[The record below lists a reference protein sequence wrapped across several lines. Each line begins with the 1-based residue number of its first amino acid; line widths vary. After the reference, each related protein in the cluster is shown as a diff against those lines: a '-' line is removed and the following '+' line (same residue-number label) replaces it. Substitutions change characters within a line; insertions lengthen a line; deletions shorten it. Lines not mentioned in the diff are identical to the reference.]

1 MRWMAV
7 RGRQAMWNLEVDM
20 MHSRNTQGGAQKAH
34 GAHRNGKRRLCVTV
48 AAVLLAVVLAG
59 GAAWWFLGE
68 RGPGAGDRGK
78 GKAKSAEAAKKPK
91 VIKEAKPAAAPKRRP
106 VEVPPRAEAKPKVYE
121 ALPGES
127 QEMARMR
134 NEEPSRYA
142 AVTNRAAQRAAALEK
157 MAREPVKGIV
167 EQVLM
172 LATPPSKGTPVP
184 PLPIA
189 AVVDEEFEREA
200 KAMLNRVVE
209 AEEHDD
215 EMSLEVKVRLLKL
228 REEWAKAESEGWT
241 FADFLQAKQTKA
253 NEDEGLLNEAA
264 TLDGENFNNAKL
276 SDEQYLDLRSKIDNL
291 LKVQGFDGLPP
302 LEAETES
309 QMEEADAAAAAAT
322 NAPSRK

>member
-1 MRWMAV
+1 MMQ
-7 RGRQAMWNLEVDM
+7 RQNMQ
-20 MHSRNTQGGAQKAH
+20 RGAQKAR
-34 GAHRNGKRRLCVTV
+34 GAQWNGKRRLCVAG
-48 AAVLLAVVLAG
+48 AALLAIALAG
-59 GAAWWFLGE
+59 GAAWWLSGE
-68 RGPGAGDRGK
+68 RGTGAGDREEGQ
-78 GKAKSAEAAKKPK
+78 AKSAESAKKAK
-91 VIKEAKPAAAPKRRP
+91 RIKKAKPVAAPKSGP
-106 VEVPPRAEAKPKVYE
+106 AKAPSRAEAKPKVYE

-142 AVTNRAAQRAAALEK
+142 AVTNREAQRAAALEK
-157 MAREPVKGIV
+157 IAREPVKGIA

-200 KAMLNRVVE
+200 EAMLDRVVK

-215 EMSLEVKVRLLKL
+215 EMSLGVKVRLLKL
-228 REEWAKAESEGWT
+228 REEWAKAKAEGWT

-264 TLDGENFNNAKL
+264 TLDGENFHNAEL
-276 SDEQYLDLRSKIDNL
+276 SDEQYLDSRRKIDGF
-291 LKVQGFDGLPP
+291 LKTQGFDGLPP
-302 LEAETES
+302 LESETEA
-309 QMEEADAAAAAAT
+309 QMEKADAADAAAT
-322 NAPSRK
+322 NAPPRK

>member
-20 MHSRNTQGGAQKAH
+20 MHSRNTRGGAQKAH

-157 MAREPVKGIV
+157 MAREPVKGIA

-209 AEEHDD
+209 A
-215 EMSLEVKVRLLKL
+215 
-228 REEWAKAESEGWT
+228 EGWT

-291 LKVQGFDGLPP
+291 LKEQGFDGLPP
-302 LEAETES
+302 LESETEA
-309 QMEEADAAAAAAT
+309 QMEEADAAAAAAAAT